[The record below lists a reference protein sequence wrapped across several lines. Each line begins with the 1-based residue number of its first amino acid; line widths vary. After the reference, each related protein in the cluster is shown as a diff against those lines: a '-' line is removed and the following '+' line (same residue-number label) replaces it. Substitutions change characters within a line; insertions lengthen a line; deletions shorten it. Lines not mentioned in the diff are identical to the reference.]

1 MGYKLRRDL
10 REALGPDITGL
21 QRAVALEIAD
31 DAKEETRISWVTL
44 DDLARWTGAKDTAVV
59 RNALKRLAAAGWEF
73 RIPIGV
79 AKKDG
84 RVMYAKPGIRM
95 TFRVPDFP
103 GVATATPMGGATAT
117 PREGAPA
124 TPQGGATAPSEGATA
139 TPQASQGG
147 ATAHSEGATAHSEGA
162 GATPYSS
169 YSSSPQKEAAAAQ
182 TPPAAPPSGAAREIT
197 DEDKREFGR
206 FWHNH
211 PKSKDYDKT
220 RDAWIEAVLAGAEP
234 VAISAAALAYARE
247 VAGTEFRFVK
257 ASAGWLHDRRYEDKY
272 AATSQPTAP
281 RPQLPPWCGECA
293 DGARAAARE
302 GHLRQVYDDRGNA
315 HPCPKC
321 HPSKAIHAA

>member
-1 MGYKLRRDL
+1 MGFKLRRDL

-103 GVATATPMGGATAT
+103 GVAPATPKEGVTAT

-124 TPQGGATAPSEGATA
+124 TPEGVATAPSEGAPA
-139 TPQASQGG
+139 TPQPPQGV
-147 ATAHSEGATAHSEGA
+147 ATAHSEGAVAHSEGA
-162 GATPYSS
+162 TATPYSS
-169 YSSSPQKEAAAAQ
+169 DPSSPQEDSSV
-182 TPPAAPPSGAAREIT
+182 PPIDMKLFG
-197 DEDKREFGR
+197 EF
-206 FWHNH
+206 WLAY
-211 PKSKDYDKT
+211 PKSRNKDAT
-220 RDAWIEAVLAGAEP
+220 LDAWRTALGKGADP
-234 VAISAAALAYARE
+234 RQIITAAIAYARE
-247 VAGTEFRFVK
+247 KQDEDFRYVK
-257 ASAGWLHDRRYEDKY
+257 HSVNWLREARYEDTY
-272 AATSQPTAP
+272 ATGPNGRPALRAVSGGWTAGPNRPHPAT
-281 RPQLPPWCGECA
+281 G
-293 DGARAAARE
+293 AAAQNWTTE
-302 GHLRQVYDDRGNA
+302 DYE
-315 HPCPKC
+315 
-321 HPSKAIHAA
+321 KATPF